1 MHRRARFRGDVDLG
15 LNCRQLCIS
24 GSAPALQV
32 GGSSRSSTPA
42 KAKRR
47 TGAPHAGL
55 VGQLSSTFAAPLEEC
70 ATLEK
75 LHRVA
80 LQISGRLSSHR
91 LAFAALVAAVSGRC
105 TSMLRKGWSMD
116 EAVDALPML
125 GDLWQAGLL
134 YVPGDTARTA
144 VASAL
149 ATLVSGGRRE
159 TPPGS
164 ALGGS
169 CNLSR
174 PSSTGSAVAVPRE
187 NMEQRLKRWCR
198 SCEIFE
204 SAASME
210 LLTREGAALVEDQ
223 LYEELKR
230 TLAGAREEDLRK
242 AAAKIK
248 LGSVPLCRACGLMA
262 KIKRP
267 YPAKQNAVPGSA
279 ETSESDSGKAAA
291 EAAAEMIAAIAF
303 EVVRNTET
311 ASGETASGAR
321 AALEEYGVVDRR
333 ASQERIERIP
343 ASSRSPNST
352 LSTSLFSPTRT
363 NGNPSESGP
372 WQSPASSWLQSK
384 EEGSMTLPEF
394 DGLSMVSQ
402 GEHIVA
408 AARKANSQLSA
419 LEGGLLRLEAARQ
432 EMRRAKGVLHPLPV
446 AARMQ
451 AVGLSA
457 SEERRCSTRT

>member
-1 MHRRARFRGDVDLG
+1 MHRRARRGDDLG

-47 TGAPHAGL
+47 GAPHAGL

-70 ATLEK
+70 FTLEK

-105 TSMLRKGWSMD
+105 TSMLRKGWSME
-116 EAVDALPML
+116 EATEALPLL

-134 YVPGDTARTA
+134 YVPGDTCRSA
-144 VASAL
+144 VATAL

-159 TPPGS
+159 TPPRSPS
-164 ALGGS
+164 ATALS
-169 CNLSR
+169 ALSR
-174 PSSTGSAVAVPRE
+174 PSSTGSGSHAVPRE

-210 LLTREGAALVEDQ
+210 LLTRERSTLVEDQ
-223 LYEELKR
+223 LFEELKR
-230 TLAGAREEDLRK
+230 LLAGAREEDLRK
-242 AAAKIK
+242 AAPKIK
-248 LGSVPLCRACGLMA
+248 LGSVPLSRASALMVKA
-262 KIKRP
+262 RRP
-267 YPAKQNAVPGSA
+267 HQQNTGSA
-279 ETSESDSGKAAA
+279 EPSELESLKVS
-291 EAAAEMIAAIAF
+291 ETISAIAF
-303 EVVRNTET
+303 EVVRNTEM
-311 ASGETASGAR
+311 ASGETAVGAR
-321 AALEEYGVVDRR
+321 AALEENGLVVRR
-333 ASQERIERIP
+333 AGQERGNGIIERLP
-343 ASSRSPNST
+343 GSSRSPPSTRGFVSPESGT
-352 LSTSLFSPTRT
+352 LSSM
-363 NGNPSESGP
+363 ESGAA
-372 WQSPASSWLQSK
+372 WYSPASIWKSK
-384 EEGSMTLPEF
+384 EEGPSGLPEF
-394 DGLSMVSQ
+394 DAFSVSQ
-402 GEHIVA
+402 GEHLIA
-408 AARKANSQLSA
+408 AARKASQLSA

-432 EMRRAKGVLHPLPV
+432 EMRRAKGGSLALHPLG
-446 AARMQ
+446 RLQ
-451 AVGLSA
+451 AIGL

>member
-1 MHRRARFRGDVDLG
+1 
-15 LNCRQLCIS
+15 
-24 GSAPALQV
+24 
-32 GGSSRSSTPA
+32 
-42 KAKRR
+42 
-47 TGAPHAGL
+47 
-55 VGQLSSTFAAPLEEC
+55 
-70 ATLEK
+70 
-75 LHRVA
+75 
-80 LQISGRLSSHR
+80 
-91 LAFAALVAAVSGRC
+91 
-105 TSMLRKGWSMD
+105 
-116 EAVDALPML
+116 
-125 GDLWQAGLL
+125 
-134 YVPGDTARTA
+134 
-144 VASAL
+144 
-149 ATLVSGGRRE
+149 
-159 TPPGS
+159 
-164 ALGGS
+164 
-169 CNLSR
+169 
-174 PSSTGSAVAVPRE
+174 
-187 NMEQRLKRWCR
+187 
-198 SCEIFE
+198 
-204 SAASME
+204 ME

-262 KIKRP
+262 KVKRP
-267 YPAKQNAVPGSA
+267 YPAKQNAGPGSA

-343 ASSRSPNST
+343 GSSRSPNST
-352 LSTSLFSPTRT
+352 RTESLFSPTR
-363 NGNPSESGP
+363 NGNPSEPGP
-372 WQSPASSWLQSK
+372 WQSPASSWLKSK

-451 AVGLSA
+451 AIGLSA